1 MQTPCNRI
9 FTRFRTDNTTKNAV
23 GDSALQLFILVSLP
37 VLFSPAIALIQ
48 QHSDDVPYDDDP
60 I

>member
-1 MQTPCNRI
+1 L
-9 FTRFRTDNTTKNAV
+9 RTDNTTKNAL
-23 GDSALQLFILVSLP
+23 GDGALQLFIHVLFP

-48 QHSDDVPYDDDP
+48 QQSDDVPYDDNP